1 MLCSYVELS
10 DETQPSD
17 VEYYA
22 YTEFPAIKIARLA
35 IDRRARGNGLGKALV
50 NICIAISIENIMP
63 NIGCRFIV
71 VDSKLDA
78 VKFYQKRGFKVMM
91 TDREQDSDTIIMYLD
106 LVNMN

>member
-17 VEYYA
+17 VEDYA

-78 VKFYQKRGFKVMM
+78 VEFYQKRGFKVMM